1 MHILVTGANGFIGR
15 HLTRQLLLKGGELKP
30 DRLTVM
36 DLQLDQIPANPIIR
50 RIEGSFA
57 DEALLAQAMD
67 EPVDLAFHLASVPS
81 GLAESNYALGVDAN
95 IHGTMALLEKL
106 KQQGNRPT
114 VIFASSI
121 AVYGKPAVAEVND
134 YTLPTPNLSYGAQ
147 KVIGEVLLNDYVRR
161 DWLGGC
167 SVRLPGIVA
176 RPPEPNG
183 AVSIFFSD
191 LIRCLSK
198 GESFTCP
205 VSASARSWLMSIT
218 CCIENLLHA
227 VSLARTESNKGSGTA
242 NTYTLP
248 ALHVTIEEL
257 VARIGELFP
266 QHDVQSL
273 IHYASDPW
281 VEENFGSYPP
291 LILPR
296 AEAAG
301 FHHDGDIESLIRK
314 ALAGLE

>member
-1 MHILVTGANGFIGR
+1 MHILITGANGFIGR
-15 HLTRQLLLKGGELKP
+15 HLCNELLLAGGELKA

-36 DLQLDQIPANPIIR
+36 DLRLDQIPVNPVIKPVT
-50 RIEGSFA
+50 GSFA
-57 DEALLAQAMD
+57 EEALLAQAMD
-67 EPVDLAFHLASVPS
+67 EPVDLVFHLASVPS

-95 IHGTMALLEKL
+95 IHGTMALFDKL
-106 KQQGNRPT
+106 KQQANSPT

-134 YTLPTPNLSYGAQ
+134 DTLPTPNLSYGAQ

-161 DWLGGC
+161 DWLRGC

-176 RPPEPNG
+176 RPPESNG

-191 LIRCLSK
+191 LIRCLSR

-227 VSLARTESNKGSGTA
+227 VTLARTESDNGSRA
-242 NTYTLP
+242 AVTYTLP

-257 VARIGELFP
+257 VKKIGELFP
-266 QHDVQSL
+266 QHDMQSL
-273 IHYASDPW
+273 IHYAPDPW

-291 LILPR
+291 LVLPK

-301 FHHDGDIESLIRK
+301 FHHDGNLESLIGN